1 MARVLHAYPFIQG
14 RSVSADVRNYY
25 AHRMR
30 SMSVRSLV
38 QHLYPRLL
46 ALHDLDDE
54 MAVPNPTTGQITMPS
69 IMRDTHVYMEPNGI
83 YLIGKP
89 VFYF

>member
-1 MARVLHAYPFIQG
+1 
-14 RSVSADVRNYY
+14 
-25 AHRMR
+25 
-30 SMSVRSLV
+30 MSVRSLV

-54 MAVPNPTTGQITMPS
+54 MAVPDPTTGQITMPS

-89 VFYF
+89 VFVFQIVVTVYIYAKLQITRK